1 MKKILLFSLLF
12 VVFVS
17 GIAFG
22 GETITA
28 KETDS
33 YFYTDG
39 KMEHSKGQFENTYYI
54 EGDKITRTR
63 VYDVK
68 KKQVIPDD
76 TVYIIQRQLSSD
88 PHNRGV
94 KFRGPVIRAIGQPG
108 TDAIEILVIG
118 DKFIQSV
125 KSTMDYF
132 VISRYN
138 RID

>member
-1 MKKILLFSLLF
+1 MKKTILLSLSLIIF
-12 VVFVS
+12 IS
-17 GIAFG
+17 GSAFC

-33 YFYTDG
+33 YFYSDG

-68 KKQVIPDD
+68 KKQVIPDN
-76 TVYIIQRQLSSD
+76 TVYLIQRQLTSD
-88 PHNRGV
+88 PQNKGF
-94 KFRGPVIRAIGQPG
+94 KFAGPVIRALGQPG
-108 TDAIEILVIG
+108 LDAIEVLVIG
-118 DKFIQSV
+118 EKYIQSV

-132 VISRYN
+132 VISRYE
-138 RID
+138 RIK